1 MTGATAHRIA
11 LDPLPVELPWPAKAL
26 SPNHRSRSHWPRT
39 NALRAARHT
48 AWVLAL
54 KAGWG
59 HQPLREERDLI
70 ITFYPP
76 GHYHYDRD
84 NLIASTKAYQDGLA
98 DALGCDD
105 HTFRPAYRF
114 ADPIKGGKIV
124 VEIGEM
130 F

>member
-1 MTGATAHRIA
+1 MASAGT
-11 LDPLPVELPWPAKAL
+11 LELPWPAKAL

-39 NALRAARHT
+39 NALRTARQT

-59 HQPLREERDLI
+59 HQPLRAERQLVV
-70 ITFYPP
+70 TFCPP
-76 GHYHYDRD
+76 SRRRFDRD
-84 NLIASTKAYQDGLA
+84 NLIASTKAYQDGIA

-105 HTFRPAYRF
+105 NTFRPSYKF
-114 ADPIKGGKIV
+114 DEPVKGGKIL
-124 VEIGEM
+124 VEIGEL